1 MTTRLL
7 MYLGIIVLGGLIGA
21 KVKLKEKFIKRL
33 GSLQTA
39 CLLFLLFIMGVKIGL
54 DDKVI
59 NSFLSIGLNAI
70 IMSIFTVG
78 FSVIF
83 VYIINKLFLGG
94 KE

>member
-1 MTTRLL
+1 

-21 KVKLKEKFIKRL
+21 KLKLKESFIKRL

-39 CLLFLLFIMGVKIGL
+39 CLLFLLFVMGIKIGM
-54 DDKVI
+54 DEKVI
-59 NSFLSIGLNAI
+59 NSFISIGLNAL

-78 FSVIF
+78 FSIIF

>member
-1 MTTRLL
+1 

-21 KVKLKEKFIKRL
+21 KLKLKESFIKRL

-39 CLLFLLFIMGVKIGL
+39 CLLFLLFVMGIKIGM
-54 DDKVI
+54 DEKVI
-59 NSFLSIGLNAI
+59 NSFLSIGLNAV

-78 FSVIF
+78 FSIIF